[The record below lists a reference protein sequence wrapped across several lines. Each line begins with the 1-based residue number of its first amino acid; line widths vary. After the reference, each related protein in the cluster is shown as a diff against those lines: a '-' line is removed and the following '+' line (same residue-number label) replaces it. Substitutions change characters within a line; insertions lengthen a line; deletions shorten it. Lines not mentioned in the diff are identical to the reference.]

1 MPATEEIFTIEP
13 PPARRMA
20 GIAYF
25 VPRNTP
31 LAFTA
36 ITRSHSAAVRSS
48 IATRGMTIAALLTRM
63 SSRPWRPVARFTA
76 FCQSVSLVTSRCVY
90 EASPPAPRIA
100 ASTFLPSA
108 SRMSPKTTFA
118 PSRANV
124 SASAAPWPRAPP
136 LSNASFPSSF
146 PMSIS
151 LYGLRCVTHPAS
163 GHRRDSRTSC
173 RRGGRPMV
181 PALILSSDSHVFE
194 PPDLWTTRIDA
205 AFRDRAPRMER
216 IDGADEIVI
225 EKDQILSGIGL
236 ISNAGARF
244 EMPETISGHG
254 RFEDVPRGGYDPEQ
268 HLADM
273 RLDGVAGEV
282 LYPSQGLFYFRVA
295 DSALQAAIFRAYN
308 DWLAEFCR
316 TDPARL
322 KGIAMIS
329 MDDVP
334 SAIRELERAARLGLA
349 GAMITEYPLED
360 RRYDQPEY
368 EPFWAATQALDMPL
382 SLHTATRRQ
391 GKIRGA
397 GAKTLRDASSRATKA
412 FYPALS
418 MCDMIF
424 SGVFERYPR
433 LTLAIV
439 EFELSWAPHLLG
451 TMDYTYRERHEE
463 AIYRF
468 KGDMRPSDFFRRNV
482 VLSFQEDAIGIRLRD
497 AIGVDN
503 MMWGSDYP
511 HSESTFPRSR
521 KILAEILAGEIGRA
535 HV

>member
-1 MPATEEIFTIEP
+1 VSRVVEDA
-13 PPARRMA
+13 
-20 GIAYF
+20 
-25 VPRNTP
+25 
-31 LAFTA
+31 
-36 ITRSHSAAVRSS
+36 
-48 IATRGMTIAALLTRM
+48 RM
-63 SSRPWRPVARFTA
+63 ST
-76 FCQSVSLVTSRCVY
+76 
-90 EASPPAPRIA
+90 
-100 ASTFLPSA
+100 
-108 SRMSPKTTFA
+108 
-118 PSRANV
+118 
-124 SASAAPWPRAPP
+124 
-136 LSNASFPSSF
+136 
-146 PMSIS
+146 
-151 LYGLRCVTHPAS
+151 
-163 GHRRDSRTSC
+163 
-173 RRGGRPMV
+173 V

-194 PPDLWTTRIDA
+194 PPDLWQTRIDR
-205 AFRDRAPRMER
+205 AFRDRAPRMVR
-216 IDGADEIVI
+216 IDGADQIVV
-225 EKDQILSGIGL
+225 EADQVLSGIGL

-244 EMPETISGHG
+244 EAPETISGNA
-254 RFEDVPRGGYDPEQ
+254 RFEDVHRGGYDPDQ

-316 TDPARL
+316 TDPLRL
-322 KGIAMIS
+322 KGIAMVSI
-329 MDDVP
+329 DDVP
-334 SAIRELERAARLGLA
+334 AAIGELERAARLGLA

-368 EPFWAATQALDMPL
+368 ERFWAAAAALGLPL

-418 MCDMIF
+418 MCDLIF
-424 SGVFERYPR
+424 SGVFERYPT

-439 EFELSWAPHLLG
+439 EFELSWAPHLLA

-468 KGDMRPSDFFRRNV
+468 KGDVRPSDFFHRNV
-482 VLSFQEDAIGIRLRD
+482 VLSFQEDAVGIRLRD
-497 AIGVDN
+497 VIGSDN

-521 KILAEILAGEIGRA
+521 KILAEILAGVPEDEQAKIVGGTTARVYGFDA
-535 HV
+535 ARLTAA